1 MEDGTPYLRGLGH
14 GVNTEQGVKYKKRNL
29 VLAVGKHL
37 QIVGGGK

>member
-1 MEDGTPYLRGLGH
+1 MEDGTPYLRGLDH

-37 QIVGGGK
+37 HIVGGGG